1 MLIVK
6 CYFVHIELTKFQGE
20 PKMSSLVKMKHEM
33 KTNAL
38 SMMKILIN
46 RNNEHLESG
55 LDAMIYTKFSKPL
68 YIFDQYYQ
76 L

>member
-1 MLIVK
+1 
-6 CYFVHIELTKFQGE
+6 
-20 PKMSSLVKMKHEM
+20 MSSLVKMKHEM